1 MKSLLEF
8 LSGYINK
15 TLILIIICILLGAG
29 AVYHI
34 SGIIVTEE
42 VFAKE
47 LQNVQVQIKLNN
59 NAVTK
64 KILVLRQGMLE
75 QQVWDLDARVDDA
88 LNSVKKAKWIRR
100 LKRTENKLKD
110 IEEQI
115 QELENDNGTISN

>member
-1 MKSLLEF
+1 MVWK
-8 LSGYINK
+8 
-15 TLILIIICILLGAG
+15 C
-29 AVYHI
+29 
-34 SGIIVTEE
+34 
-42 VFAKE
+42 
-47 LQNVQVQIKLNN
+47 QQIKLNN

>member
-1 MKSLLEF
+1 
-8 LSGYINK
+8 
-15 TLILIIICILLGAG
+15 
-29 AVYHI
+29 VYHI